1 MSAPIKAQTEE
12 ATVIETIAVLGAGRV
27 GSAIARTALAA
38 GFRVNI
44 ASSGPAA
51 DIEMLVDV
59 VVPGANAMAA
69 AEAVADA
76 DLVILAIPLPTYRPV
91 PQGMLDG
98 NLAIATL
105 NYWPPPAGAPAACGK
120 QLTATESTEE
130 R

>member
-76 DLVILAIPLPTYRPV
+76 DLVILAIALVKYRTV
-91 PQGMLDG
+91 PQGLLDG
-98 NLAIATL
+98 NMVIETM
-105 NYWPPPAGAPAACGK
+105 NYW
-120 QLTATESTEE
+120 STRSEE
-130 R
+130 RRVGREGDSTCRTRWSA

>member
-76 DLVILAIPLPTYRPV
+76 DLVILAIPLHKDRKSTR
-91 PQGMLDG
+91 
-98 NLAIATL
+98 L
-105 NYWPPPAGAPAACGK
+105 NSSHVGDDPMPSSAG
-120 QLTATESTEE
+120 
-130 R
+130 

>member
-76 DLVILAIPLPTYRPV
+76 DLVILAIPLHKYRPV
-91 PQGMLDG
+91 PQGMIVG
-98 NLAIATL
+98 NLIIDTMK
-105 NYWPPPAGAPAACGK
+105 YWPPIAGEPEDSAQ
-120 QLTATESTEE
+120 QLTSREKQ
-130 R
+130 